1 MKSVINSRTF
11 KALAQRARIARV
23 IVAVAFAG
31 IFAAACKSST
41 EPGLTATIAISPTS
55 VTLAPGGTQQFTVVA
70 KNANGDILVLPDP
83 IWAVSAGGGTIT
95 STGLYTAGTT
105 AGTFTNSVSVTCNGV
120 TAAAT
125 IIVTAGPLL
134 TITVTPNPDTLAIGA
149 TQQFTAVGKDA
160 YGNVVAITPVWSTVN
175 PPGSINATGLF
186 TAGNTTGT
194 FPNTVRATQGAIFG
208 TATVT
213 VITGPLFS
221 ITVTPNP
228 DTLVVGAQQQF
239 TAVGHDAG
247 GNVVPIPPPV
257 VWSVVDALAG
267 TINSASGLFTA
278 GTTPNTY
285 PNTVKA
291 TSGAIFGTATVVVIS
306 TPPPPPLAGFTVL
319 ANAAVTCTNG
329 SIIGD
334 VGTFQAAPAGSIT
347 LSTCPITSGTPQV
360 GTAASIAAYNN
371 FLTAYAARAPK
382 PGDCDVA
389 HTLTGTLAGVTLP
402 PGVYCFTAAA
412 APTGVLTLNGPV
424 TGVWLFKIG
433 TSGTGALTGTAFTV
447 TMAGGALACNVTWW
461 VAQGASMT
469 DSFFDGTIL
478 AGAAITGVRTTFDGN
493 TWAGASGSGD
503 VTFTGPG
510 NPVTGCP

>member
-1 MKSVINSRTF
+1 
-11 KALAQRARIARV
+11 
-23 IVAVAFAG
+23 
-31 IFAAACKSST
+31 
-41 EPGLTATIAISPTS
+41 
-55 VTLAPGGTQQFTVVA
+55 
-70 KNANGDILVLPDP
+70 
-83 IWAVSAGGGTIT
+83 
-95 STGLYTAGTT
+95 
-105 AGTFTNSVSVTCNGV
+105 
-120 TAAAT
+120 
-125 IIVTAGPLL
+125 L
-134 TITVTPNPDTLAIGA
+134 TITVTPNPATLAIGA

-160 YGNVVAITPVWSTVN
+160 NGNVVAITPVWSTVN
-175 PPGSINATGLF
+175 PPGSINATGFF

-194 FPNTVRATQGAIFG
+194 FPNTVKATQGAISG
-208 TATVT
+208 TATVV
-213 VITGPLFS
+213 VIAGPLFT

-239 TAVGHDAG
+239 TAVGKDAG
-247 GNVVPIPPPV
+247 GNVVPIPPPL
-257 VWSVVDALAG
+257 VWSVVDPLAG
-267 TINSASGLFTA
+267 TINSGSGLFTA

-291 TSGAIFGTATVVVIS
+291 TSGAISGTATVVVIS
-306 TPPPPPLAGFTVL
+306 PPPPPPVSGFTVL
-319 ANAAVTCTNG
+319 ANAAVTCTSG
-329 SIIGD
+329 SITGD
-334 VGTFQAAPAGSIT
+334 VGTFQAAPTGSIT
-347 LSTCPITSGTPQV
+347 QSTCPITGGTAQV

-382 PGDCDVA
+382 SGDCDVT

-412 APTGVLTLNGPV
+412 SPTGVLTLNGPS

-433 TSGTGALTGTAFTV
+433 TSGTGALTGSSFTV

-461 VAQGASMT
+461 VAQAASMT
-469 DSFFDGTIL
+469 DSFFNGTIL
-478 AGAAITGVRTTFDGN
+478 AGAGITLTRTSFNGN